1 MKGDSFVQDLEKL
14 FFKNLKSEKEIFQ
27 LLLYFN
33 DSFNPS
39 LTERGIDLEAYS
51 KKLSVSSIC
60 IGAYY
65 SNECVGFTSFY
76 ANDFENLVSY
86 LTLILVDDKYSGKK
100 IGQLLLDKFFEVPI
114 DRKMKKAK
122 LKVYEDNLTAINFY
136 KKNGFEFSEKSLND
150 FLYMIKNL

>member
-1 MKGDSFVQDLEKL
+1 MQDLEKL

-100 IGQLLLDKFFEVPI
+100 IGQLLLDKF
-114 DRKMKKAK
+114 
-122 LKVYEDNLTAINFY
+122 LKFPLI
-136 KKNGFEFSEKSLND
+136 EK
-150 FLYMIKNL
+150 